1 MFCKSCGQELSN
13 DARWCSSCGTAVTAR
28 PAASQS
34 TAYAVGAAVA
44 PAPDPNQTSAGPSLS
59 RHIGDEV
66 KARSRD
72 AWSGIKLF
80 AKSPVGGLPQS
91 YVMFE
96 PERAMQVGIAFAVIY
111 EVTFFIG
118 MYMMAS
124 RAAGIF
130 GVGLRV
136 SDASAS
142 LLFKL
147 ILIGLVPFA
156 SLVGAGAL
164 ARKIFRGTGI
174 LAGDCFTA
182 GASLIPFGIA
192 VLVTAILGAANLEV
206 IVVLFAFALSYNILM
221 LYAGCSQI
229 AGIPESGAAPAVPV
243 MLLVSAWLTKV
254 IITAMV

>member
-1 MFCKSCGQELSN
+1 MFCKSCGQELPN
-13 DARWCSSCGTAVTAR
+13 EARWCSGCGTPVTVR
-28 PAASQS
+28 PDGGPSGASGASAA
-34 TAYAVGAAVA
+34 AA
-44 PAPDPNQTSAGPSLS
+44 PAPDPNQAADGPSLS

-91 YVMFE
+91 YAMFE

-111 EVTFFIG
+111 EITFFIG

-130 GVGLRV
+130 GIGVRV
-136 SDASAS
+136 SDASIG
-142 LLFKL
+142 LLFKV
-147 ILIGLVPFA
+147 ILVGLVPFA
-156 SLVGAGAL
+156 SLVGASVL
-164 ARKIFRGTGI
+164 ARKMFRGSGI
-174 LAGDCFTA
+174 LAGDFFTA
-182 GASLIPFGIA
+182 GASLLPFGIA
-192 VLVTAILGAANLEV
+192 VLITAILGAANFEV
-206 IVVLFAFALSYNILM
+206 IVVLFVFALSYNILM
-221 LYAGCSQI
+221 LYSGCSHI

-254 IITAMV
+254 IIAAMM